1 MLKLCKQIAIGEQNN
16 ISRWSRFNNVTHILS
31 QENRR
36 NLSSNCV
43 VNKKNY
49 HQKFTLSNY
58 FYFLENSKFSIKDDV
73 PEGRPLYLD
82 AQATT
87 PLVNM
92 NFLISNIENICLQ
105 LNFS

>member
-1 MLKLCKQIAIGEQNN
+1 MPLASKNGADLIMSHTSYHRKIDEIYQVIALLI
-16 ISRWSRFNNVTHILS
+16 
-31 QENRR
+31 
-36 NLSSNCV
+36 
-43 VNKKNY
+43 KKNY